1 MRPLPVFVQ
10 YQGEVYAGS
19 MIAWRNVEGIT
30 HGVTFGA
37 GLVRF
42 RRFDRDYELWFT
54 QGAIRPAN
62 PDDDSVP
69 DEAWT
74 AEAVERFLSTLQEDQ
89 TDT

>member
-1 MRPLPVFVQ
+1 MKPQPVFVQ

-19 MIAWRNVEGIT
+19 MVAWRNIDGIT
-30 HGVTFGA
+30 NGTTFGA

-42 RRFDRDYELWFT
+42 KRFDRDYELWFT

-69 DEAWT
+69 DEAWSE
-74 AEAVERFLSTLQEDQ
+74 EAVERFIATLHKEDS
-89 TDT
+89 